1 MEKTGQAISNA
12 MQALTTQRSMLNVQL
27 STLAVVSAFSLFPI
41 GKVSIPPLRSW
52 TFKVF
57 RVTV

>member
-41 GKVSIPPLRSW
+41 GKVSIPASELD
-52 TFKVF
+52 V
-57 RVTV
+57 